1 MIYEMDF
8 EKGQLTP
15 IETASKNALPK
26 GTILQLNGYDN
37 PRYVIVENMGID
49 EKWGHGAKYLTMNID
64 KPATG
69 YHDAS
74 GLEFLADKTSNMIQM
89 YIIPEMMPEAQV
101 DELYRLALENEAK
114 AKTAADAA
122 GVKRNA
128 ALEKGKVWV
137 EANRPPWAKAVI
149 VGYKEID
156 NCDMQTDYFNTQS
169 GEPYLL
175 AWSKHT
181 KDVFSEMRKAAANLE
196 ETKHLATI
204 SDVDRNGDHKTAQN
218 ESWWHPEDEH
228 REKYSMGAGY
238 YLKAANRYSTGW
250 KVEKWGLDK
259 WRIETIH
266 LAAGEERVRIA
277 QVNDNK
283 QTPVTVEGITITENN
298 DKDGV
303 EIRFPDRPEQT
314 VLDTLRAQ
322 GFRWS
327 RFAKCWYRKRTPE
340 TLAFA
345 QSLTA

>member
-1 MIYEMDF
+1 MLYKMDF
-8 EKGQLTP
+8 GKGKLTP
-15 IETASKNALPK
+15 IETKSKNALTK

-37 PRYVIVENMGID
+37 PRYVIVKNMGID
-49 EKWGHGAKYLTMNID
+49 EKWGHGAKYLTVNID

-74 GLEFLADKTSNMIQM
+74 GLEFLANKTSNMIQM
-89 YIIPEMMPEAQV
+89 YITTEMMPEKQV

-114 AKTAADAA
+114 AKVAADAA

-137 EANRPPWAKAVI
+137 EANRPLWAKAVI

-156 NCDMQTDYFNTQS
+156 DCDMQSDYFNTQS
-169 GEPYLL
+169 GDTYLL

-204 SDVDRNGDHKTAQN
+204 SDVDRNGDHKTEQN

-238 YLKAANRYSTGW
+238 YLKAAHRYSTGW
-250 KVEKWGLDK
+250 KVEKWDLDK
-259 WRIETIH
+259 WRIEAIY
-266 LAAGEERVRIA
+266 LAAEEGRIRIA
-277 QVNDNK
+277 
-283 QTPVTVEGITITENN
+283 
-298 DKDGV
+298 
-303 EIRFPDRPEQT
+303 
-314 VLDTLRAQ
+314 
-322 GFRWS
+322 
-327 RFAKCWYRKRTPE
+327 FAKCWYRKRTPE